1 MSDILTMKTI
11 VLTRQAA
18 KDLDALPDDDR
29 HAVTNALAD
38 YAVSGRGDVKA
49 LTGRSGYRM
58 RIGTYRV
65 LFDEDGAT
73 ILAVYIGRRQTTTYR
88 RN

>member
-1 MSDILTMKTI
+1 
-11 VLTRQAA
+11 
-18 KDLDALPDDDR
+18 
-29 HAVTNALAD
+29 
-38 YAVSGRGDVKA
+38 
-49 LTGRSGYRM
+49 M